1 MTIQEQLNAI
11 NATFVKLHKD
21 FVRFEA
27 EKKSLA
33 SRFSLEYS
41 RVQQKWDQERSRVSA
56 VKEDVLKYYRIAKD
70 NSSKELVSS
79 GVGGQRPDIA
89 RLNRMIEQ
97 INSYSRNDPVAGQII
112 DLASQYI
119 VYLDNELSQIRSKE
133 QLEMRNV
140 DLKKTQEDEQLTEQK
155 KQVLIACEK
164 YLQGDDIADL
174 VRLFEAIHKDYEITE
189 SYFKTWGQPVKRK
202 RMMLFGFQQFALDVP
217 QLLCGT
223 LKNSL
228 GHHFNETTK
237 MVNCPCGF
245 TTDSSEELFIEYV
258 DRNEA
263 YLKKGIQALILNF
276 LRYFRPSE
284 YKISVF
290 DYIHYNADILGPL
303 SALANGKNSIIEKTA
318 SDSKSLKQNIAILAD

>member
-258 DRNEA
+258 DRNETS
-263 YLKKGIQALILNF
+263 LDKGTQRKTTENEL
-276 LRYFRPSE
+276 PS
-284 YKISVF
+284 
-290 DYIHYNADILGPL
+290 LTQC
-303 SALANGKNSIIEKTA
+303 TA
-318 SDSKSLKQNIAILAD
+318 

>member
-97 INSYSRNDPVAGQII
+97 INSYNRNDPVAGQII

-119 VYLDNELSQIRSKE
+119 VYLDRTHGPPAACPAPCSAAGHPDHRPYSSSCNLRGTDCNAGSSGNAPFPRCNRSF
-133 QLEMRNV
+133 V
-140 DLKKTQEDEQLTEQK
+140 
-155 KQVLIACEK
+155 
-164 YLQGDDIADL
+164 
-174 VRLFEAIHKDYEITE
+174 
-189 SYFKTWGQPVKRK
+189 
-202 RMMLFGFQQFALDVP
+202 
-217 QLLCGT
+217 
-223 LKNSL
+223 
-228 GHHFNETTK
+228 
-237 MVNCPCGF
+237 
-245 TTDSSEELFIEYV
+245 SS
-258 DRNEA
+258 R
-263 YLKKGIQALILNF
+263 
-276 LRYFRPSE
+276 R
-284 YKISVF
+284 
-290 DYIHYNADILGPL
+290 
-303 SALANGKNSIIEKTA
+303 
-318 SDSKSLKQNIAILAD
+318 

>member
-112 DLASQYI
+112 DLAISTLCI
-119 VYLDNELSQIRSKE
+119 W
-133 QLEMRNV
+133 
-140 DLKKTQEDEQLTEQK
+140 
-155 KQVLIACEK
+155 
-164 YLQGDDIADL
+164 
-174 VRLFEAIHKDYEITE
+174 IT
-189 SYFKTWGQPVKRK
+189 
-202 RMMLFGFQQFALDVP
+202 
-217 QLLCGT
+217 
-223 LKNSL
+223 
-228 GHHFNETTK
+228 
-237 MVNCPCGF
+237 
-245 TTDSSEELFIEYV
+245 
-258 DRNEA
+258 
-263 YLKKGIQALILNF
+263 NF
-276 LRYFRPSE
+276 LRS
-284 YKISVF
+284 
-290 DYIHYNADILGPL
+290 GPR
-303 SALANGKNSIIEKTA
+303 KN
-318 SDSKSLKQNIAILAD
+318 LKCAM